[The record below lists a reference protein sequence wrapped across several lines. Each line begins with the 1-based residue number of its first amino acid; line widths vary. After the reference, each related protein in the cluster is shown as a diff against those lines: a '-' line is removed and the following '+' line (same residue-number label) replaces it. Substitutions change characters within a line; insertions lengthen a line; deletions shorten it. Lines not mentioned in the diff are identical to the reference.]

1 MTPSPDFPLSQGESS
16 GEATSPGRAAT
27 KTGADPA
34 PAPDESR
41 AAPSPTVGDRLELLV
56 VRAALAVFGALPRR
70 WVLQL
75 GAWIGD
81 LFYLL
86 DRRDRHIGLVNLG
99 IAFPD
104 KSPAE
109 HRALLRASARNL
121 GRTVAEICHFG
132 ELSAVTVRD
141 YVTVD
146 DPTRWQATLDA
157 AAQHGTLILTG
168 HFGNFELLAYAHGL
182 LGHPITLV
190 HRPMNNALV
199 DKAITDLRERAGT
212 VSLPKKSAAK
222 AALRALRRRQII
234 AIPADQN
241 QTRRYGVFADLFGLP
256 ASTTPG
262 PARLAMLSG
271 APVVPVFLVREGDS
285 DQHRIVVL
293 PTVEMV
299 KTADRDADIVENT
312 RRCNVVFEEMLRRY
326 PEQWIWF
333 HKRWKTRPIGE
344 PRIY

>member
-1 MTPSPDFPLSQGESS
+1 MSPPTAPADAASSPDD
-16 GEATSPGRAAT
+16 ASP
-27 KTGADPA
+27 
-34 PAPDESR
+34 S
-41 AAPSPTVGDRLELLV
+41 SPTLGQRLELFV
-56 VRAALAVFGALPRR
+56 FRAAIGFFAVLPRR
-70 WVLQL
+70 LALRVGVLL
-75 GAWIGD
+75 GD

-86 DRRDRHIGLVNLG
+86 DRRDRRIALHNLG

-104 KSPAE
+104 KTPAE
-109 HRALLRASARNL
+109 HRALLRASVRNL
-121 GRTVAEICHFG
+121 GRTAAEICHLAALTP
-132 ELSAVTVRD
+132 ETVRE
-141 YVTVD
+141 YVTIE
-146 DPTRWQATLDA
+146 DPARWQAALDRA
-157 AAQHGTLILTG
+157 HERGTVILTG
-168 HFGNFELLAYAHGL
+168 HFGNWELLAYAHGL

-199 DKAITDLRERAGT
+199 DRAITDMRERAGT

-222 AALRALRRRQII
+222 AALRALRKHQMV

-285 DQHRIVVL
+285 ERHLIVVL
-293 PTVEMV
+293 PDVELAE
-299 KTADRDADIVENT
+299 TGDREADVVENT
-312 RRCNVVFEEMLRRY
+312 RRCNVVFEEMLRRH

-333 HKRWKTRPIGE
+333 HKRWKTRPLGD